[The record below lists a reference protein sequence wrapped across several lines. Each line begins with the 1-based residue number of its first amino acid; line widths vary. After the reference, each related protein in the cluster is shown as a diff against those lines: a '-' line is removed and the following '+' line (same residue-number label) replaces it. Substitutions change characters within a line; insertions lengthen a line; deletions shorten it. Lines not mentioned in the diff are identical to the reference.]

1 MGRTKVIII
10 GNGHGGASYR
20 RKQGIEKH
28 VTSNVLD
35 RLSASRRRRSG
46 CASDLR
52 HSAVG
57 SAKRK
62 SISVAQ
68 QKKGVY
74 FMERAAKDG
83 TTPAAR
89 QNRETAREVRI
100 GYERCERRRENLM
113 GGSQYLENE

>member
-10 GNGHGGASYR
+10 GSGYGGASDR
-20 RKQGIEKH
+20 RKQRIEKH

-35 RLSASRRRRSG
+35 RLSGS
-46 CASDLR
+46 ASDLR
-52 HSAVG
+52 LSAVG

-62 SISVAQ
+62 STSVAQ

-89 QNRETAREVRI
+89 QNRETAREARI
-100 GYERCERRRENLM
+100 DYERCERRRENLM
-113 GGSQYLENE
+113 DGNQYLENE